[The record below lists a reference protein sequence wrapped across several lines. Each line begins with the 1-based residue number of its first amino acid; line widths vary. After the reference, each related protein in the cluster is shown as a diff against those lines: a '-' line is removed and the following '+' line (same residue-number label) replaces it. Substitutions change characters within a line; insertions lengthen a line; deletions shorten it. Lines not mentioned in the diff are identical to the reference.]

1 MSILECFQHGKHL
14 IAIVLSAAG
23 EIEIQSHPPLSPPNS
38 GKCTSIA
45 VMRASWSV
53 LCTRKIYKGASHDRP
68 NQEPFLNGAN
78 HNAK

>member
-1 MSILECFQHGKHL
+1 MSTLECFQHGKHL

-53 LCTRKIYKGASHDRP
+53 LCTTEIYKMRHMIDRIRSL
-68 NQEPFLNGAN
+68 F
-78 HNAK
+78 KWRKS